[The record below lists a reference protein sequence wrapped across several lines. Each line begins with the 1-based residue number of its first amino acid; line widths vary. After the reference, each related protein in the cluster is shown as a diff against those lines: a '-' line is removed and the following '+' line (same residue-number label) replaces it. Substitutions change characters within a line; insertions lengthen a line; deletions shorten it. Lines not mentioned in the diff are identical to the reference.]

1 MTKVKKKNKL
11 RDNNFLQIKD
21 NDYHWFNREKY

>member
-1 MTKVKKKNKL
+1 MTKVKKNKL
-11 RDNNFLQIKD
+11 KGNNFLQIKD